1 MHMVLMRRQLGDV
14 YRGEQEWDIASAH
27 FRTVSLRTHCHN
39 ATVIGR
45 YACLPYYRELEKD
58 LDNLGCT
65 LINDSEQHE
74 WVANFDWYDALEAYT
89 PKTWDDNSFSRCNYD
104 GPFVVKGRT
113 NSRKE
118 RWNDAMFASD
128 HIRASVVA
136 AQLMSD
142 PEIGPQGV
150 VYREYVPLKTYEHL
164 CYGLPVT
171 NEWRFFFY
179 KTEMLS
185 VGYYWSNASEDV
197 ISGRT
202 LSSECVKLARHIAAI
217 TSQHVTFFTLDLAET
232 KDGDWI
238 LIEVNDGQQSGLS
251 ENNPHT
257 LYSNLREALEL

>member
-1 MHMVLMRRQLGDV
+1 MYMVLMRRQLGDV
-14 YRGEQEWDIASAH
+14 YRGELEWDIAAAY
-27 FRTVSLRTHCHN
+27 FRTVSLRTYCNN

-65 LINDSEQHE
+65 LINNNEQHE
-74 WVANFDWYDALEAYT
+74 WVANFDWYDALKDYT
-89 PKTWDDNSFSRCNYD
+89 PRTWDDNSFSHSNYG

-128 HIRASVVA
+128 RMRASVVA
-136 AQLMSD
+136 SKLMSD

-150 VYREYVPLKTYEHL
+150 VYREYVPLKTYEYL

-179 KTEMLS
+179 KTEILS
-185 VGYYWSNASEDV
+185 VGYYWSNASDDV
-197 ISGRT
+197 ISGKMV
-202 LSSECVKLARHIAAI
+202 SGECVKLAKHLATIA
-217 TSQHVTFFTLDLAET
+217 SKYVNFFTLDLAET
-232 KDGDWI
+232 KDGNWI

-251 ENNPHT
+251 ENDPYE
-257 LYSNLREALEL
+257 LYGSLRKVLES